1 MENIL
6 RILKEQLNI
15 TDNKQSMIT
24 VKRSDLQKLVQTYEK
39 MEEERYGLINL
50 IQRYEKLKE

>member
-1 MENIL
+1 MENLL
-6 RILKEQLNI
+6 RRLKEHLNI
-15 TDNKQSMIT
+15 TDDKQSMVT

-39 MEEERYGLINL
+39 MEEERSGLINL